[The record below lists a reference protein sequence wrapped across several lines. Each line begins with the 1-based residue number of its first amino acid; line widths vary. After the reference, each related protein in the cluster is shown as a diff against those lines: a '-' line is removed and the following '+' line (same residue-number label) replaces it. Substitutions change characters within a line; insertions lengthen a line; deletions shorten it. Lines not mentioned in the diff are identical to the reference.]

1 MTTPHASR
9 ITHHASPT
17 TDYRLPI
24 TGSTQLLGI
33 IGWPVAH
40 SFSPAMHNAA
50 LADLGLNYVYVPLPV
65 QPEVVVTAV
74 PALPALGFRGVNVTV
89 PHKQAV
95 MPLLDEM
102 EDAARAI
109 GAVNTI
115 VVDRNPLSV
124 NREPITDYGLPIT
137 DYASRM
143 KGYNTDWS
151 GFLADLGERGVAV
164 DGRDCLVLGAG
175 GSARAVVYALAKSGG
190 RVQVVARR
198 PEQAG
203 ELAVA
208 LRPYAG
214 DVAARS
220 THDLAAIAVTLTAPL
235 IVNTTPLGMT
245 PHPEA
250 SPWPDGLPLPPG
262 AFVYDLVY
270 NPRETAFMR
279 QAQAASLPTANGL
292 GMLVHQGARAFE
304 LWTGHRPNVKLMRAM
319 VE

>member
-1 MTTPHASR
+1 
-9 ITHHASPT
+9 
-17 TDYRLPI
+17 
-24 TGSTQLLGI
+24 
-33 IGWPVAH
+33 
-40 SFSPAMHNAA
+40 MHNAA

-65 QPEVVVTAV
+65 QPDEVVTAV

-95 MPLLDEM
+95 MPLLDKL
-102 EDAARAI
+102 EDAAQAI

-115 VVDRNPLSV
+115 VVSLKPLSV

-137 DYASRM
+137 DYAM
-143 KGYNTDWS
+143 TGYNTDWA

-164 DGRDCLVLGAG
+164 NGRDCLVLGAG

-208 LRPYAG
+208 LRPYVG
-214 DVAARS
+214 DGVVARP
-220 THDLAAIAVTLTAPL
+220 TTDLAAIVATLTTPL

-250 SPWPDGLPLPPG
+250 SPWPDDLPLPPG
-262 AFVYDLVY
+262 AFIYDLVY
-270 NPRETAFMR
+270 NPRQTTFMR
-279 QAQAASLPTANGL
+279 QAQRAGLATSNGL
-292 GMLVHQGARAFE
+292 GMLVNQGVRAFE
-304 LWTGHRPNVKLMRAM
+304 LWTGHQPNVQLMWA
-319 VE
+319 VIE